1 MIRLNDRL
9 DHVARY
15 LGLDRYLNKGHARDA
30 DGLGE
35 GRLRYERG
43 REKAGVS
50 NEDGQLNVK

>member
-35 GRLRYERG
+35 GRLRCEKEREERG
-43 REKAGVS
+43 
-50 NEDGQLNVK
+50 QQ